1 MDFKLTVS
9 ILMPIYNHSRFISS
23 ALDSI
28 LAQETAFDYEILIG
42 DDCSTD
48 DTEKICSPYAEK
60 YSDKTK
66 YFRYEQNR
74 GLLKNYKF
82 LMEQSTG
89 KYIAILESDDVWSN
103 PQKLQKQ
110 ISFLEDNSEYGLCAG
125 DYSEMDEGGNA
136 TKEWKKD
143 FDMDLNGDWYESLLL
158 RDHIGALTIV
168 FRRMLFDK
176 YCNIDD
182 FIQHNFKTLD
192 YPILLS
198 ITAHSKACYIH
209 ENLASYRIWGKS
221 ISNSS
226 DYEKDVAFQDSIFDI
241 QKYIVDKHGTG
252 KLSFDD
258 ISDSSV
264 MIHLMSAMRFGK
276 INDFVRF
283 SKGLKSKEL
292 KFRLLRWFP
301 RLWYFQHKI
310 RVGDR

>member
-1 MDFKLTVS
+1 MTVS
-9 ILMPIYNHSRFISS
+9 ILMPAYNHERFIAQAIESV
-23 ALDSI
+23 
-28 LAQETAFDYEILIG
+28 LAQQTQYDFELLIN

-48 DTEKICSPYAEK
+48 NTSKIASEYAK
-60 YSDKTK
+60 KHPQRIRFFQQSKN
-66 YFRYEQNR
+66 Q

-82 LMEQSTG
+82 LFEQAHG

-103 PQKLQKQ
+103 PQKIQKQ

-125 DYSEMDEGGNA
+125 DYSEMDEGGNV

-168 FRRMLFDK
+168 FRRELFDK
-176 YCNIDD
+176 YCDIDD
-182 FIQHNFKTLD
+182 FIQHSFKTLD

-276 INDFVRF
+276 LNDFVRF
-283 SKGLKSKEL
+283 SKSLKSKEL